1 MPRLVFSTA
10 LGAGATARPLDGWQ
24 WEYAPYPADVKVIL
38 RSTVATDRAT
48 ISSGSET
55 LQEESPIPA
64 GGVLG
69 VTPTD
74 FNTPSIMWRAA
85 YNDRLK
91 ILLRNTG
98 AASNVDG
105 YIDIQP
111 IAGLM

>member
-1 MPRLVFSTA
+1 MPRLIFSTA

-24 WEYAPYPADVKVIL
+24 YEYLPYPAVCKIIM

-48 ISSGSET
+48 VTSGSET
-55 LQEESPIPA
+55 IQEESPISA

-69 VTPTD
+69 QTPTD
-74 FNTPSIMWRAA
+74 FNAPAVQWMGA

-105 YIDIQP
+105 YIDVQP
-111 IAGLM
+111 A